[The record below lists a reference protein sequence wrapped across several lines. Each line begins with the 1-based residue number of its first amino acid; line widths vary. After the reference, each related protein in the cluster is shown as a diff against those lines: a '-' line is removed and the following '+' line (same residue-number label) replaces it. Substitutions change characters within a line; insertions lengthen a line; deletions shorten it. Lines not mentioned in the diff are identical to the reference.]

1 MDGKSCVF
9 LFRLCEGL
17 LLLIILCE
25 RNMFAQLYHTIS
37 MYGQLEGPRMGRALT
52 VMKKKVGL

>member
-1 MDGKSCVF
+1 MDGKSSVS

-25 RNMFAQLYHTIS
+25 RNMLAQLYHTIS
-37 MYGQLEGPRMGRALT
+37 MYGQLGGPRMGGRSQL
-52 VMKKKVGL
+52 

>member
-1 MDGKSCVF
+1 MDGKSSVS

-37 MYGQLEGPRMGRALT
+37 MYGQLGVPRMGRALT
-52 VMKKKVGL
+52 AMEKKG